1 MTFYTD
7 ENAILLLLS
16 KIHNCGYDRTKI
28 INHLNAQ
35 PLPVNF
41 VCFESVGAYK
51 MLLKH
56 IFNENESFGFNSVFH
71 LIHQKYPLKVWE
83 QLLFRVQSKLTMLS
97 DLFPIE
103 PNSRCRKFESEA
115 IKGFDLEGHR
125 YVERYMYEQGLD
137 IDLKYLYNMAY
148 IDKVSEIARRKPD
161 EGSRG
166 VAKGFLVIQTALDGG
181 EKYRCLCRSCG
192 KIVTVAK
199 DAMSRNACSSCVEKY
214 GLDAFTQAEQIA
226 YVKSVTASRQDT
238 IRRDGAEWAK
248 QNLVAL
254 LDEQGIGHFK
264 PEEGRAKFAAHAQII
279 KGGQN
284 KYMKSRWKLNA
295 SKLEAHL
302 DTPLILLRWAGYPL
316 TPTDELHRLNHNDD
330 AWTNQT
336 PYSHES
342 VIWLSK
348 ATNKALKRTNTSIE
362 FNDVV
367 YPSLESACAAANVK
381 PGTLRQRIRRD
392 KSRTPQEH
400 FDLMFE
406 APESDIMGV

>member
-16 KIHNCGYDRTKI
+16 RIHDCGYDKTKV

-41 VCFESVGAYK
+41 VCFESVEAYK

-56 IFNENESFGFNSVFH
+56 IFDENTALCPHNVFH
-71 LIHQKYPLKVWE
+71 LIHRKFSLKVWE
-83 QLLFRVQSKLTMLS
+83 QLMFRIHTKLPNLS
-97 DLFPIE
+97 DLFPLE
-103 PNSRCRKFESEA
+103 PIKCFRKFETEA
-115 IKGFDLEGHR
+115 IQEITSKKYGEMSFLMR
-125 YVERYMYEQGLD
+125 GLD
-137 IDLKYLYNMAY
+137 IELEHLYRMAY
-148 IDKVSEIARRKPD
+148 IDKVAEIARRKPE

-166 VAKGFLVIQTALDGG
+166 IARGFLVVQASIDGG

-199 DAMSRNACSSCVEKY
+199 EDMHRNACASCAEKY
-214 GLDAFTQAEQIA
+214 GLDDFDQVAQIA
-226 YVKSVTASRQDT
+226 YVKSITASRQDT
-238 IRRDGAEWAK
+238 IRKDGSAWAK
-248 QNLVAL
+248 ENLVAL
-254 LDEQGIGHFK
+254 LDEAGIGHFK
-264 PEEGRAKFAAHAQII
+264 PEDGRSKFASHAQVI
-279 KGGQN
+279 KGGAN
-284 KYMKSRWKLNA
+284 RYMKSRWKLNA

-316 TPTDELHRLNHNDD
+316 TPSDELHRLNHHADL
-330 AWTNQT
+330 WTNQT

-362 FNDVV
+362 FNEIV

-392 KSRTPQEH
+392 KSKTPQEH
-400 FDLMFE
+400 FALMVE
-406 APESDIMGV
+406 APASDVMGM